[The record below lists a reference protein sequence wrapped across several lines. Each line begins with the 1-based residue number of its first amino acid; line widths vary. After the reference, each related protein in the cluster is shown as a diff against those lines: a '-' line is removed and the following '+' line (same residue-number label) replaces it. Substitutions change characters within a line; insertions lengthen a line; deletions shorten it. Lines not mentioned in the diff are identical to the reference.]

1 MYMITGHPEAMAIYG
16 DPATFPE
23 NELASGTYSSCNVV
37 CGSFVK
43 FSVPM
48 EGDDVS
54 DIIVRYRNEL
64 PFSDQLPS
72 FDPPNHT
79 AHRHLLMRLI
89 TPKRLKENEDFM
101 WQFADRLIDG
111 FFEEGS
117 FEMVGSYAEPFTLTV
132 IADLEGVPESDHSL
146 FRERLSTAHKDVG
159 HKPLEF
165 LYERFNEYIE
175 DRRQTPR
182 NDVLTGLATATF
194 PGWLDPRGQ
203 GRGTH
208 CRQPV
213 RRRSGDDGATAVVR
227 LADARRAARPAGQ
240 RARRPRP
247 DPQLHR
253 GDAPAREPAAHAV
266 PDGPRRAP
274 DSAASTSPPGRR
286 SCSFPVRATATPGCS
301 RSPYEFD
308 IDRPNAR
315 QHIAFGHGIHTCAGA
330 PLARAEGRVTINRFL
345 DRTGDITISEE
356 HHGPAGRPPV
366 RLPADLLP
374 PRPAS
379 ASTSSSRPSAER
391 LAGSGTRQGVDVASL
406 FGGSQRRHDQLRLR
420 VGRPGRRPA
429 VDGQHDAGHL
439 RRAIAGKPDDG
450 VGHVL
455 GLRLPLQR
463 LHVAQNRSHFVGRD
477 AGADM
482 GRASGN

>member
-1 MYMITGHPEAMAIYG
+1 MSEFDNANFITDRQIQDDPYPYFDWVRQQGPVWREPHFGMYMITGHPEAMAVYG

-23 NELASGTYSSCNVV
+23 NAPASGIFSSCNVV

-54 DIIVRYRNEL
+54 DIIAKYRHEL

-101 WQFADRLIDG
+101 WQFADRLIDA
-111 FFEEGS
+111 FSDEGS

-146 FRERLSTAHKDVG
+146 FRERLSAAHKDVG

-175 DRRQTPR
+175 HRRQTPR

-194 PGWLDPRGQ
+194 PDGSTPEAKDAALIAANLFAGGQETTVRLLSFALRMLGERPDLQASVRADRARIPNFIEETLRLESPLRAQFRMARVATELAGVEIPAGGSIMLLPGACNRDPRVFVN
-203 GRGTH
+203 
-208 CRQPV
+208 P
-213 RRRSGDDGATAVVR
+213 
-227 LADARRAARPAGQ
+227 
-240 RARRPRP
+240 
-247 DPQLHR
+247 
-253 GDAPAREPAAHAV
+253 E
-266 PDGPRRAP
+266 
-274 DSAASTSPPGRR
+274 
-286 SCSFPVRATATPGCS
+286 
-301 RSPYEFD
+301 EFD

-330 PLARAEGRVTINRFL
+330 PLARAEGRVTISRFL
-345 DRTGDITISEE
+345 DRTADIAISEKV
-356 HHGPAGRPPV
+356 HGPTGSR
-366 RLPADLLP
+366 RYEYLPTFFLRGLESLTLDFT
-374 PRPAS
+374 PAS
-379 ASTSSSRPSAER
+379 
-391 LAGSGTRQGVDVASL
+391 
-406 FGGSQRRHDQLRLR
+406 
-420 VGRPGRRPA
+420 
-429 VDGQHDAGHL
+429 
-439 RRAIAGKPDDG
+439 
-450 VGHVL
+450 
-455 GLRLPLQR
+455 
-463 LHVAQNRSHFVGRD
+463 
-477 AGADM
+477 
-482 GRASGN
+482 

>member
-1 MYMITGHPEAMAIYG
+1 MSEFDNANFITDRSIQDDPYPYFDWVRQQGPVWREPHFGMYMITGHPEAMAVYG

-23 NELASGTYSSCNVV
+23 NAPASGTFSSCNVV

-54 DIIVRYRNEL
+54 DIIAKYRHEL

-101 WQFADRLIDG
+101 WQFADRLIDA
-111 FFEEGS
+111 FSDEGS

-165 LYERFNEYIE
+165 LYDRFNEYIE

-194 PGWLDPRGQ
+194 PDGSTPEAKDAALIAANLFAGGQETTVRLLSFALRMLGERPDLQASVREDRARIPNFIEETLRLESPLRAQFRLARVATELAGVEIPAGGSIMLIPGACNRDPRVFV
-203 GRGTH
+203 H
-208 CRQPV
+208 
-213 RRRSGDDGATAVVR
+213 
-227 LADARRAARPAGQ
+227 
-240 RARRPRP
+240 P
-247 DPQLHR
+247 D
-253 GDAPAREPAAHAV
+253 
-266 PDGPRRAP
+266 
-274 DSAASTSPPGRR
+274 
-286 SCSFPVRATATPGCS
+286 
-301 RSPYEFD
+301 EFD

-345 DRTGDITISEE
+345 DRTADIAISEKV
-356 HHGPAGRPPV
+356 HGPAGSR
-366 RLPADLLP
+366 RYEYLPTFFLRGLESLNLDFT
-374 PRPAS
+374 PAS
-379 ASTSSSRPSAER
+379 
-391 LAGSGTRQGVDVASL
+391 
-406 FGGSQRRHDQLRLR
+406 
-420 VGRPGRRPA
+420 
-429 VDGQHDAGHL
+429 
-439 RRAIAGKPDDG
+439 
-450 VGHVL
+450 
-455 GLRLPLQR
+455 
-463 LHVAQNRSHFVGRD
+463 
-477 AGADM
+477 
-482 GRASGN
+482 